1 MEPGDQDRYPHAS
14 QAKAPG
20 VRVELALEPL
30 DLPAPPAPA
39 PAPAPAVERGRS
51 PSARVADRRAEQQ
64 LDDARELAARAR
76 EREAA
81 RAEALR
87 KGAAPI
93 LLSLV
98 LMGWAA
104 VLLHRSAATDVT
116 LPWLAGSSLA
126 AWGVFRIQ
134 RERGLSPAG
143 AAVDAA
149 LVWLPF
155 VGPGLALHLLYRTWH
170 G

>member
-1 MEPGDQDRYPHAS
+1 MESGDQDRYPHAS
-14 QAKAPG
+14 RPKAPG
-20 VRVELALEPL
+20 ARVELALEPL

-39 PAPAPAVERGRS
+39 PAVPVERTRS
-51 PSARVADRRAEQQ
+51 PSAHAAARRAEQQ

-93 LLSLV
+93 LVALV

-104 VLLHRSAATDVT
+104 VLLHRSAAADVT
-116 LPWLAGSSLA
+116 LLWLAGSSLA

-134 RERGLSPAG
+134 RERGLSSAG
-143 AAVDAA
+143 AGVDAA
-149 LVWLPF
+149 LVYLPF